1 MGQGDFTDRIRPVG
15 LRILKV
21 CTSRSW
27 GGMEMSMATI
37 SGRLRDRGHQ
47 VHPVCY
53 SESPIH
59 RHLLEMDFDPLT
71 CDLWGKFHPFKAYR
85 LSRYINR
92 HHIDIVHTD
101 YSRDL
106 FTLVPAL
113 KWSKPT
119 PLVLHKH
126 VGTIRPKNLPVHPYL
141 YGNVDFVIAISKVIE
156 KNLLETHPLRPEQV
170 GVIHH
175 GIDMDRFTPDAS
187 RRGRLRR
194 ELGIA
199 DHERLVGI
207 VGRLNESKGHLQFLE
222 VAQRIL
228 PDNPDT
234 RFVIV
239 GEASRGEDEEANAIL
254 DRIEKADLGDRMIL
268 TGYRD
273 DVPDLLG
280 AMDLFLFPTH
290 AEAFGLVIVEAMAMG
305 VPVVSANCDGV
316 PDIVQNGVTGILA
329 DPRDVTALT
338 AAVSDLLADEKKRRA
353 FGQAG
358 RKRAQTLF
366 SEEKMCGGLE
376 ELYRRL
382 LGVKKT

>member
-1 MGQGDFTDRIRPVG
+1 VG

-37 SGRLRDRGHQ
+37 SGRLRDRGHD

-53 SESPIH
+53 SDSPIH
-59 RHLLEMDFDPLT
+59 RRLLEMDFKPVT
-71 CDLWGKFHPFKAYR
+71 CDLWGKFHPFKAFR
-85 LSRYINR
+85 LSRYINC
-92 HHIDIVHTD
+92 HKIDIVHTD

-141 YGNVDFVIAISKVIE
+141 YRNVDYVIAISKVIE

-170 GVIHH
+170 GIIHH
-175 GIDMDRFTPDAS
+175 GIDLDRFVPDAA
-187 RRGRLRR
+187 RRLRLR
-194 ELGIA
+194 EELGIA
-199 DHERLVGI
+199 KHERLVGI

-222 VAQRIL
+222 VAKRIL
-228 PDNPDT
+228 PDFPDT

-239 GEASRGEDEEANAIL
+239 GEASRGENEEANNIL
-254 DRIEKADLGDRMIL
+254 DQIEKADLGDRMIL
-268 TGYRD
+268 TGYRE

-316 PDIVQNGVTGILA
+316 PDIVQDGVTGILA
-329 DPRDVTALT
+329 DPRDVEGLT
-338 AAVSDLLADEKKRRA
+338 AAVTDLLTDEQKRVA
-353 FGQAG
+353 FGRAG
-358 RKRAQTLF
+358 SERARTLF
-366 SEEKMCGGLE
+366 SEEKMCGEME
-376 ELYRRL
+376 ELYRGL
-382 LGVKKT
+382 LTRYSS

>member
-1 MGQGDFTDRIRPVG
+1 MDKG

-37 SGRLRDRGHQ
+37 SARLRDRGHD

-53 SESPIH
+53 TDSPIH
-59 RHLLEMDFDPLT
+59 ERLKKLGFDPLT
-71 CDLWGKFHPFKAYR
+71 VDLWGKFHPFKAFK

-92 HHIDIVHTD
+92 HDIDIVHTD

-141 YGNVDFVIAISKVIE
+141 YRNVDYVIAISKVIE
-156 KNLLETHPLRPEQV
+156 KNLLETHPLRPDQV

-175 GIDMDRFTPDAS
+175 GIDMGRFVPDAE
-187 RRGRLRR
+187 RRAAVRA

-199 DHERLVGI
+199 DDEVVVGI
-207 VGRLNESKGHLQFLE
+207 VGRLQESKGHLQFLE

-228 PDNPDT
+228 PEFPRT

-239 GEASRGEDEEANAIL
+239 GEATRGEDEKANAIL
-254 DRIEKADLGDRMIL
+254 DWIEKANLGDRLIL

-273 DVPDLLG
+273 DVPDVLG

-290 AEAFGLVIVEAMAMG
+290 SEAFGLVIVEAMAMG
-305 VPVVSANCDGV
+305 VPVISADCDGV
-316 PDIVQNGVTGILA
+316 PDIVEHGETGLLV
-329 DPRDVTALT
+329 DPRNVERLT
-338 AAVSDLLADEKKRRA
+338 AAVSDLLGNQDKLYA

-358 RKRAQTLF
+358 RIRAREHF
-366 SEEKMCGGLE
+366 SEEKMCKEME
-376 ELYRRL
+376 ELYRMLIARHR
-382 LGVKKT
+382 T

>member
-1 MGQGDFTDRIRPVG
+1 MRPVG

-27 GGMEMSMATI
+27 GGMEMSMTTI
-37 SGRLRDRGHQ
+37 SGRLRERGHDIQ
-47 VHPVCY
+47 PVCF
-53 SESPIH
+53 SDSPIH
-59 RHLLEMDFDPLT
+59 RRLLEMDFRPTT
-71 CDLWGKFHPFKAYR
+71 CDLWGKFHPFKAFG
-85 LSRYINR
+85 LSRLINR
-92 HHIDIVHTD
+92 HPIDIVHTD

-141 YGNVDFVIAISKVIE
+141 YRNVDFVIAISRVIE

-170 GVIHH
+170 GIIHH
-175 GIDMDRFTPDAS
+175 GIDMARFVPDAE
-187 RRGRLRR
+187 RRQRLRQ
-194 ELGIA
+194 ELGLA
-199 DHERLVGI
+199 GHETLVGI
-207 VGRLNESKGHLQFLE
+207 VGRLTESKGHLQFLE
-222 VAQRIL
+222 VARRIL
-228 PDNPDT
+228 PEFPDT

-254 DRIEKADLGDRMIL
+254 DRIEQAQLGDRMIL
-268 TGYRD
+268 TGYRE

-305 VPVVSANCDGV
+305 LPVVSADCDGV

-338 AAVSDLLADEKKRRA
+338 AAVTDLLIDGEKRRS
-353 FGQAG
+353 FGLAG
-358 RKRAQTLF
+358 RHRAQDLF
-366 SEEKMCGGLE
+366 SEEKMCAELE
-376 ELYRRL
+376 RLYRRL
-382 LGVKKT
+382 LENNQN

>member
-1 MGQGDFTDRIRPVG
+1 MG

-27 GGMEMSMATI
+27 GGMEMSMVTI
-37 SGRLRDRGHQ
+37 AGKLRDRGHD

-53 SESPIH
+53 KNSRIH
-59 RHLLEMDFDPLT
+59 QRLLGMGFNPVTL
-71 CDLWGKFHPFKAYR
+71 DLWGKFHPFKAFW

-92 HHIDIVHTD
+92 HAIDIVHTD

-141 YGNVDFVIAISKVIE
+141 YGNVDYVIAISKVIE
-156 KNLLETHPLRPEQV
+156 RNLLDTHPLRPEQV
-170 GVIHH
+170 GIIHH
-175 GIDMDRFTPDAS
+175 GIDLDRFVPDLS
-187 RRGRLRR
+187 RRDRLRAG
-194 ELGIA
+194 LGIA
-199 DHERLVGI
+199 EHELLVGI
-207 VGRLNESKGHLQFLE
+207 VGRLTEAKGHLQFLE
-222 VAQRIL
+222 VAKRIL
-228 PDNPDT
+228 PDFPAA
-234 RFVIV
+234 RFVVV
-239 GEASRGEDEEANAIL
+239 GEATRGEDEQANAIL
-254 DRIEKADLGDRMIL
+254 DRIEKAGLGDRMIL

-290 AEAFGLVIVEAMAMG
+290 SEAFGLVIVEAMAMEL
-305 VPVVSANCDGV
+305 PVVSADCDGV
-316 PDIVQNGVTGILA
+316 PDIVEDGRTGLLVS
-329 DPRDVTALT
+329 PTDVDGLT
-338 AAVSDLLADEKKRRA
+338 AAVAELLGDEGKRRA

-358 RKRAQTLF
+358 RKRAQALF
-366 SEEKMCGGLE
+366 SEEKMCGELEGL
-376 ELYRRL
+376 YQRL
-382 LGVKKT
+382 IAEQA

>member
-1 MGQGDFTDRIRPVG
+1 VG

-37 SGRLRDRGHQ
+37 SAKLRDRGHD

-53 SESPIH
+53 TNSRIH
-59 RHLLEMDFDPLT
+59 QRLLGMDFKPVTL
-71 CDLWGKFHPFKAYR
+71 DLWGKFHPFKALW

-92 HHIDIVHTD
+92 NNIDIVHTD

-106 FTLVPAL
+106 FTLVPAM
-113 KWSKPT
+113 KWCKPT

-141 YGNVDFVIAISKVIE
+141 YRNVDFVIAISKVIE

-170 GVIHH
+170 GIIHH
-175 GIDMDRFTPDAS
+175 GIDLERFVPDPP
-187 RRGRLRR
+187 RRDRLRA
-194 ELGIA
+194 ELGIGE
-199 DHERLVGI
+199 HELVVGI
-207 VGRLNESKGHLQFLE
+207 VGRLQEAKGHLQFLE
-222 VAQRIL
+222 VAKRIL
-228 PDNPDT
+228 PDFPDT

-239 GEASRGEDEEANAIL
+239 GEATRGEDEEANAIL
-254 DRIEKADLGDRMIL
+254 DRIEKAGLGDRMIL

-290 AEAFGLVIVEAMAMG
+290 SEAFGLVIVEAMAMG
-305 VPVVSANCDGV
+305 VPVISADCDGV
-316 PDIVQNGVTGILA
+316 PDIVDHGRTGLLVS
-329 DPRDVTALT
+329 PTDVEGLT
-338 AAVSDLLADEKKRRA
+338 GAVADLLGDEGKRRG
-353 FGQAG
+353 FGLAG
-358 RKRAQTLF
+358 LARAEELF
-366 SEEKMCGGLE
+366 SEEKMCGELE
-376 ELYRRL
+376 ELYHRL
-382 LGVKKT
+382 IARYRS

>member
-1 MGQGDFTDRIRPVG
+1 VLTDGVIPVG

-37 SGRLRDRGHQ
+37 SGKLRDRGHDE
-47 VHPVCY
+47 HPVCY
-53 SESPIH
+53 SNSPIH
-59 RHLLEMDFDPLT
+59 QRLLGMGFEPVTL
-71 CDLWGKFHPFKAYR
+71 DLWGKFHPFKAMG

-92 HHIDIVHTD
+92 HAIDIVHAD

-141 YGNVDFVIAISKVIE
+141 YRNVDFVIAISKVIE
-156 KNLLETHPLRPEQV
+156 KNLLETHPLRPQQV
-170 GVIHH
+170 GIIHH
-175 GIDMDRFTPDAS
+175 GIDMDRFVPDPQS
-187 RRGRLRR
+187 RERVRR
-194 ELGIA
+194 ELGIGEQ
-199 DHERLVGI
+199 ERLVGI

-228 PDNPDT
+228 PNFPDT

-254 DRIEKADLGDRMIL
+254 DKIEKADLKERMIL

-305 VPVVSANCDGV
+305 LPVVSANCDGV
-316 PDIVQNGVTGILA
+316 PDIVEDGRTGLLVP
-329 DPRDVTALT
+329 PRDVDGLT
-338 AAVSDLLADEKKRRA
+338 LAVTELLGNEEKRRT

-358 RKRAQTLF
+358 RQRAEDLF
-366 SEEKMCGGLE
+366 SEEKMCE
-376 ELYRRL
+376 KMEDLYRRL
-382 LGVKKT
+382 IGHYQP

>member
-1 MGQGDFTDRIRPVG
+1 
-15 LRILKV
+15 
-21 CTSRSW
+21 
-27 GGMEMSMATI
+27 MEMSMATI
-37 SGRLRDRGHQ
+37 CGKLRDRGHD

-53 SESPIH
+53 SNSPIH
-59 RHLLEMDFDPLT
+59 QRLLGMGFEPVTL
-71 CDLWGKFHPFKAYR
+71 DLWGKFHPFKAMW

-92 HHIDIVHTD
+92 QAIDIVHTD

-126 VGTIRPKNLPVHPYL
+126 VGTIRPKNLPIHPYL
-141 YGNVDFVIAISKVIE
+141 YRNVDFVIAISQVIE

-170 GVIHH
+170 GIIHH
-175 GIDMDRFTPDAS
+175 GIDMDRFVRDPQRS
-187 RRGRLRR
+187 ERVRR
-194 ELGIA
+194 ELGIGKQ
-199 DHERLVGI
+199 ERLVGI

-228 PDNPDT
+228 PDFPDT

-254 DRIEKADLGDRMIL
+254 DKIEKAGLEDRMIL

-316 PDIVQNGVTGILA
+316 PDIVEEGKTGYLLA
-329 DPRDVTALT
+329 PTDVEGLT
-338 AAVSDLLADEKKRRA
+338 AAVADLLVDDQKRRA

-358 RKRAQTLF
+358 RQRAEALF
-366 SEEKMCGGLE
+366 SEEKMCREME

-382 LGVKKT
+382 ILRYQT

>member
-1 MGQGDFTDRIRPVG
+1 VG

-37 SGRLRDRGHQ
+37 SAKLRDRGHD

-53 SESPIH
+53 SNSRTH
-59 RHLLEMDFDPLT
+59 QRLLGMGFEPMTL
-71 CDLWGKFHPFKAYR
+71 DLWGKFHPFKAFGV
-85 LSRYINR
+85 SRYINR
-92 HHIDIVHTD
+92 HNIDIVHTD

-141 YGNVDFVIAISKVIE
+141 YRNVDHVIAISKVIE
-156 KNLLETHPLRPEQV
+156 KNLLETHPLRPDQV
-170 GVIHH
+170 GIIHH
-175 GIDMDRFTPDAS
+175 GIDLDRFVPDPGG
-187 RRGRLRR
+187 RDRLRA
-194 ELGIA
+194 ELGIGE
-199 DHERLVGI
+199 HELLVGI
-207 VGRLNESKGHLQFLE
+207 VGRLQEAKGHLQFLE
-222 VAQRIL
+222 VAKRIL
-228 PDNPDT
+228 PDFPDT

-239 GEASRGEDEEANAIL
+239 GEATRGEDEEANAIL
-254 DRIEKADLGDRMIL
+254 DRIGKVGLGDRMIL

-290 AEAFGLVIVEAMAMG
+290 SEAFGLVIVEAMAMG
-305 VPVVSANCDGV
+305 VPVVSADCDGV
-316 PDIVQNGVTGILA
+316 PDIVENGRTGILVS
-329 DPRDVTALT
+329 PTDVEGLT
-338 AAVSDLLADEKKRRA
+338 GAVAGLLGDEQKRRG

-358 RKRAQTLF
+358 RRRAEELF
-366 SEEKMCGGLE
+366 SEEKMCGELE
-376 ELYRRL
+376 DLYRRL
-382 LGVKKT
+382 LARYHA